1 MFRVTVSIV
10 FLIGLI
16 LPATSSATS
25 PADNLARALQYR
37 TVSEQ
42 DIGKIDYSQFE
53 LFHDFL
59 RAAYPRVFAE
69 LDVERVNQYSLLLR
83 WQGRDSSKLPIL
95 FTGHMDVVPI
105 EPGTEGDWEHPPFD
119 GIVAD
124 GKIYGRG
131 TLDDKQGVIG
141 LLEAAEQLLTEN
153 FQPGRTIVFAFG
165 HDEEIGGGEGAT
177 AIAQRLAE
185 LGLHFEWMVDEGGLI
200 VSDYPLLKDDKP
212 LALINVAEKGYL
224 TLTLVATGEGGHS
237 STPPAVSTIGRLST
251 ALSRIEQNPFPTRL
265 VGPVQAMLEAIGPHA
280 SQPSRFIFSQLWLTG
295 GVVKYQMSQ
304 DRLGNA
310 FVRTTTALT
319 MFNGGVKENVV
330 PQRAE
335 AKVNFRLLPGDTPEH
350 VLAKIVEIVDDDTIE
365 ISYQEWD
372 DVPPVADYSGSGF
385 AVIKEAASA
394 VYPNVVVAPALLSG
408 ATDTRHYLDLVD
420 NIYRFR
426 GVMMS
431 SSQVKG
437 VHGTNEYI
445 GVESFEKSIEVA
457 RQMMML
463 GAN

>member
-457 RQMMML
+457 RQMMVL